1 MKSIWRRLKVSP
13 LSDSGRHLGSH
24 NSDSGV
30 TGVDP
35 RVSDRSCL
43 HYILLLRG
51 PVPEPLTFIWPELQI
66 GTWCL
71 VTLIKKTRSGV
82 CHVQNSLKAGTFSR
96 SNQTCTT
103 ASLREKPERE
113 SRPRNSASWALLFIL
128 DWFTVKFSSLQ
139 TLLFKCTW
147 KTSLPVFKQQQ
158 QQVNINEIWWN
169 DLLWA

>member
-1 MKSIWRRLKVSP
+1 MKSIWRSLQVNP

-43 HYILLLRG
+43 HYILLLEG
-51 PVPEPLTFIWPELQI
+51 LCQSPWHLYDLSFKSEHDDFCYPH
-66 GTWCL
+66 
-71 VTLIKKTRSGV
+71 KKTRSGV
-82 CHVQNSLKAGTFSR
+82 CHIQNSLKAGKFFR

-103 ASLREKPERE
+103 ASLREKPRRE
-113 SRPRNSASWALLFIL
+113 SRPRNSESWALIFIL

-139 TLLFKCTW
+139 KLLFKCTC

-169 DLLWA
+169 DLLRA